1 MKDQVV
7 KLLAAL
13 GYTEITAND
22 QIILDF
28 ALQKVENFV
37 KNEINWNSIPK
48 GLEEV
53 VVCRVIGEF
62 LLSKKTF
69 SPDELAMLD
78 LSAET
83 VKQIQAGDTNFVLGV
98 GEGADTDQKRLD
110 TFINFM
116 LSYGADQFGAFR
128 KIRW

>member
-1 MKDQVV
+1 M
-7 KLLAAL
+7 
-13 GYTEITAND
+13 
-22 QIILDF
+22 
-28 ALQKVENFV
+28 
-37 KNEINWNSIPK
+37 
-48 GLEEV
+48 
-53 VVCRVIGEF
+53 IGEF

-98 GEGADTDQKRLD
+98 GEGADTDQNRLD